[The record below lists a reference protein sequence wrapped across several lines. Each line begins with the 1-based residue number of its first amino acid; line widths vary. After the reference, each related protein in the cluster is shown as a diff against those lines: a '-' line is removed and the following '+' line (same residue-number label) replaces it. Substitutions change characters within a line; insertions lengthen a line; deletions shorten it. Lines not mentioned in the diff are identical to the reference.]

1 MQYTE
6 DFKRG
11 IVRTLLASGMTRKE
25 FAAKTKITV
34 QALRKQ
40 VKQYKDEEIKNVDHN
55 NRSKYSEEYKKSIV
69 SKMLFDGITYET
81 MSKKTGI
88 SSQLLEYWD
97 NKYRYILIDEFEK
110 RMANRR
116 KKKVKK
122 ETRWHRY
129 GAGAGRYEQEKM
141 EECKLQFNISGEWIT
156 GLVREWF
163 YLEGKG
169 YDKCIEILNDCMSG
183 TDETKEQI
191 RRHAEDV
198 LLGRAALKG
207 NTADGSYH
215 LEIYSPEHQEKM
227 PHDMNV
233 WEIVGE
239 QKKIKDELEQY
250 KRRWKVAMKM
260 IPRYLK
266 EEIGNELDEDLT
278 ATSPTVSRTLDSYMK
293 RMLDTEEHT
302 TEDYG
307 WLEPSGKF
315 HAVEWGEHQKWA
327 YEYLKR
333 SSTEEKMPVLYEAGD
348 VLTKKGWV
356 LLHNPAQGVAMA
368 TINPR
373 RDYTK
378 AQKEFLFSYYME
390 RNCEKEA
397 NEIWRE

>member
-34 QALRKQ
+34 QALRKW

-110 RMANRR
+110 GWQIEGKRKLRKKQDGIDTEQVLEGMNRR
-116 KKKVKK
+116 
-122 ETRWHRY
+122 
-129 GAGAGRYEQEKM
+129 KM

-260 IPRYLK
+260 TPRYLK

>member
-34 QALRKQ
+34 QALRKW

-81 MSKKTGI
+81 MSKKTEIEGKRKLRKKQDGI
-88 SSQLLEYWD
+88 DTEQVLEG
-97 NKYRYILIDEFEK
+97 
-110 RMANRR
+110 MNRR
-116 KKKVKK
+116 
-122 ETRWHRY
+122 
-129 GAGAGRYEQEKM
+129 KM

-207 NTADGSYH
+207 NIADGSYH

-233 WEIVGE
+233 WEIVGD

>member
-1 MQYTE
+1 M
-6 DFKRG
+6 
-11 IVRTLLASGMTRKE
+11 
-25 FAAKTKITV
+25 
-34 QALRKQ
+34 
-40 VKQYKDEEIKNVDHN
+40 
-55 NRSKYSEEYKKSIV
+55 
-69 SKMLFDGITYET
+69 
-81 MSKKTGI
+81 
-88 SSQLLEYWD
+88 
-97 NKYRYILIDEFEK
+97 
-110 RMANRR
+110 NRR
-116 KKKVKK
+116 
-122 ETRWHRY
+122 
-129 GAGAGRYEQEKM
+129 KM

-207 NTADGSYH
+207 NIADGSYH

-233 WEIVGE
+233 WEIVGD

-302 TEDYG
+302 YVRNGMNDEMLAIEVFETQEI
-307 WLEPSGKF
+307 
-315 HAVEWGEHQKWA
+315 A
-327 YEYLKR
+327 R
-333 SSTEEKMPVLYEAGD
+333 EKDDDKNKDID
-348 VLTKKGWV
+348 VDRISRL
-356 LLHNPAQGVAMA
+356 M
-368 TINPR
+368 R
-373 RDYTK
+373 
-378 AQKEFLFSYYME
+378 
-390 RNCEKEA
+390 EKL
-397 NEIWRE
+397 

>member
-1 MQYTE
+1 
-6 DFKRG
+6 
-11 IVRTLLASGMTRKE
+11 
-25 FAAKTKITV
+25 
-34 QALRKQ
+34 
-40 VKQYKDEEIKNVDHN
+40 
-55 NRSKYSEEYKKSIV
+55 
-69 SKMLFDGITYET
+69 
-81 MSKKTGI
+81 
-88 SSQLLEYWD
+88 
-97 NKYRYILIDEFEK
+97 
-110 RMANRR
+110 
-116 KKKVKK
+116 
-122 ETRWHRY
+122 
-129 GAGAGRYEQEKM
+129 M

-207 NTADGSYH
+207 NIADGSYH

-233 WEIVGE
+233 WEIVGD

-293 RMLDTEEHT
+293 SLI
-302 TEDYG
+302 
-307 WLEPSGKF
+307 
-315 HAVEWGEHQKWA
+315 Q
-327 YEYLKR
+327 
-333 SSTEEKMPVLYEAGD
+333 
-348 VLTKKGWV
+348 
-356 LLHNPAQGVAMA
+356 
-368 TINPR
+368 
-373 RDYTK
+373 
-378 AQKEFLFSYYME
+378 
-390 RNCEKEA
+390 RNIQRKTMDG
-397 NEIWRE
+397 

>member
-34 QALRKQ
+34 QALRKW

-55 NRSKYSEEYKKSIV
+55 NCSKYSEEYKKSIV

-110 RMANRR
+110 RMANR
-116 KKKVKK
+116 
-122 ETRWHRY
+122 
-129 GAGAGRYEQEKM
+129 KM

-207 NTADGSYH
+207 NIADGSYH

-233 WEIVGE
+233 WEIVGD

-333 SSTEEKMPVLYEAGD
+333 SSMEEKMPILYEAGD
-348 VLTKKGWV
+348 VLTKKGWI

>member
-1 MQYTE
+1 MCT
-6 DFKRG
+6 
-11 IVRTLLASGMTRKE
+11 
-25 FAAKTKITV
+25 
-34 QALRKQ
+34 
-40 VKQYKDEEIKNVDHN
+40 
-55 NRSKYSEEYKKSIV
+55 
-69 SKMLFDGITYET
+69 
-81 MSKKTGI
+81 
-88 SSQLLEYWD
+88 
-97 NKYRYILIDEFEK
+97 
-110 RMANRR
+110 
-116 KKKVKK
+116 
-122 ETRWHRY
+122 
-129 GAGAGRYEQEKM
+129 
-141 EECKLQFNISGEWIT
+141 LQFNVDGEFIT
-156 GLVREWF
+156 DLSREWF
-163 YLEGKG
+163 YVEGKG
-169 YDKCIEILNDCMSG
+169 YDKCMDLLESSMHG

-191 RRHAEDV
+191 IRHAEDL

-207 NTADGSYH
+207 NTGDGTYH
-215 LEIYSPEHQEKM
+215 LEIYPPENEEKM
-227 PHDMNV
+227 PEDMNV
-233 WEIVGE
+233 WKIVGE
-239 QKKIKDELEQY
+239 QKKVKDELERY
-250 KRRWKVAMKM
+250 KMRWNVAMKI

-266 EEIGNELDEDLT
+266 KRIADELDEEITD
-278 ATSPTVSRTLDSYMK
+278 PQPVVSRELDSYMK

>member
-1 MQYTE
+1 MNLKKGWQIE
-6 DFKRG
+6 GKR
-11 IVRTLLASGMTRKE
+11 K
-25 FAAKTKITV
+25 
-34 QALRKQ
+34 LRK
-40 VKQYKDEEIKNVDHN
+40 KQ
-55 NRSKYSEEYKKSIV
+55 
-69 SKMLFDGITYET
+69 DGIDTE
-81 MSKKTGI
+81 
-88 SSQLLEYWD
+88 QVLEG
-97 NKYRYILIDEFEK
+97 
-110 RMANRR
+110 MNRR
-116 KKKVKK
+116 
-122 ETRWHRY
+122 
-129 GAGAGRYEQEKM
+129 KM

-266 EEIGNELDEDLT
+266 EKIADELDEEITD
-278 ATSPTVSRTLDSYMK
+278 PQPVISRELDSYMK

-302 TEDYG
+302 TKDYG
-307 WLEPSGKF
+307 WLEPNGKF
-315 HAVEWGEHQKWA
+315 HAVKWGDHQKWA
-327 YEYLKR
+327 YEYLESKVK
-333 SSTEEKMPVLYEAGD
+333 EEELPRLYEAGD
-348 VLTKKGWV
+348 ALTKEGWV
-356 LLHNPAQGVAMA
+356 LLHNPSQGIAVA
-368 TINPR
+368 TKNPSK
-373 RDYTK
+373 DYTK
-378 AQKEFLFSYYME
+378 AQKEFLFDYYME

>member
-34 QALRKQ
+34 QALRKW

-116 KKKVKK
+116 KRKLRKKQDGID
-122 ETRWHRY
+122 T
-129 GAGAGRYEQEKM
+129 EQVLEGMNRRKM

-207 NTADGSYH
+207 NIADGSYH

-233 WEIVGE
+233 WEIVGD

>member
-34 QALRKQ
+34 QALRKW

-116 KKKVKK
+116 KRKLRKKQDGID
-122 ETRWHRY
+122 T
-129 GAGAGRYEQEKM
+129 EQVLEGMNRRKM

-260 IPRYLK
+260 TPRYLK

>member
-34 QALRKQ
+34 QALRKW

-69 SKMLFDGITYET
+69 SKMLFDGIT
-81 MSKKTGI
+81 
-88 SSQLLEYWD
+88 
-97 NKYRYILIDEFEK
+97 
-110 RMANRR
+110 
-116 KKKVKK
+116 
-122 ETRWHRY
+122 
-129 GAGAGRYEQEKM
+129 
-141 EECKLQFNISGEWIT
+141 
-156 GLVREWF
+156 
-163 YLEGKG
+163 
-169 YDKCIEILNDCMSG
+169 
-183 TDETKEQI
+183 
-191 RRHAEDV
+191 
-198 LLGRAALKG
+198 
-207 NTADGSYH
+207 
-215 LEIYSPEHQEKM
+215 
-227 PHDMNV
+227 
-233 WEIVGE
+233 
-239 QKKIKDELEQY
+239 
-250 KRRWKVAMKM
+250 